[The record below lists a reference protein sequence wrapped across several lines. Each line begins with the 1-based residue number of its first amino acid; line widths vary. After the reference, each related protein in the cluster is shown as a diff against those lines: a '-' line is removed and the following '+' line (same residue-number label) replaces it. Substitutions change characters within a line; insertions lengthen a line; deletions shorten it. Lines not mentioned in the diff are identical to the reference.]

1 MANFYTIKQVSLR
14 SGSAKSSRGK
24 TLFQKQGTL
33 DGACGAYSVTM
44 ALEILGQVNAE
55 QIAEGEKGDSVEQNK
70 FLKAI
75 NDRGLYPN
83 GLSTNE
89 VVKIVNEI
97 FIKKAEAQ
105 PYYFK
110 KFKEEDKFIQR
121 MVDTLDND
129 CPVMLSFYYQ
139 KGKDNEGGHWVVAVG
154 YEYDEQDEVNKLLLL
169 DPSGEEPSMA
179 PWNAYIKLNE
189 KKAGKYVHRYVR
201 TNDNCAIRLGDAIG
215 FFSHKE

>member
-1 MANFYTIKQVSLR
+1 MADFHTIKQVSLR

-33 DGACGAYSVTM
+33 DGACGAYCVTM
-44 ALEILGQVNAE
+44 ALDILGLIDAG

-89 VVKIVNEI
+89 AVKMVNEF
-97 FIKKAEAQ
+97 FINKAEAQ

-110 KFKEEDKFIQR
+110 KFKDEENYLQR
-121 MVDTLDND
+121 MIDALDDD
-129 CPVMLSFYYQ
+129 CPVMLSFNYP

-154 YEYDEQDEVNKLLLL
+154 YEYDEHDDVKKLLLL

-189 KKAGKYVHRYVR
+189 KKAGNYVHRYVR
-201 TNDNCAIRLGDAIG
+201 ACDNCAIRLDDAIG
-215 FFSHKE
+215 IVLLEE

>member
-1 MANFYTIKQVSLR
+1 MADFHTIKQVSLR

-33 DGACGAYSVTM
+33 DGACGAYCVTM
-44 ALEILGQVNAE
+44 ALDILGLIDAE

-110 KFKEEDKFIQR
+110 KFKDEENYLQR
-121 MVDTLDND
+121 IINALDD
-129 CPVMLSFYYQ
+129 DYPIMLSFFFP
-139 KGKDNEGGHWVVAVG
+139 KREESEGGHWAVAVG
-154 YEYDEQDEVNKLLLL
+154 YEYDEHDDVKKLLLL

-179 PWNAYIKLNE
+179 PWNAYIKLND
-189 KKAGKYVHRYVR
+189 KKNGNYTHRYVR
-201 TNDNCAIRLGDAIG
+201 SDVNFAIRLDDAIG
-215 FFSHKE
+215 LFIPEE